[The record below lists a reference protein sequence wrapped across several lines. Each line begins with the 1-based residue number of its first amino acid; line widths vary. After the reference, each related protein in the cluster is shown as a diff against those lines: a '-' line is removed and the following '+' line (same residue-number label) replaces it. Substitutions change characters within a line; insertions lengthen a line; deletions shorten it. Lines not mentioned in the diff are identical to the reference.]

1 MAEYGSGLVRINS
14 SWDNLKTIVV
24 TKNLSMQYDESST
37 AYDIFAIDGSIV
49 YYILIFKGVVPDS
62 SFNQVQND
70 ADKADFET
78 NYKNLVTNRP
88 TTPSATYDGY
98 AVTTANPTL
107 IAASDGSFVKT
118 VRADTSGRLITVGLG
133 TAGSPAGG
141 LITIQGDP
149 AGTPIPIS
157 GSITTPTANDIIA
170 TGTIAANGASVTTT
184 SLNSI
189 SSAAIQ
195 ITGTWVGTIT
205 FEASLD
211 NTVFNVINV
220 RATNTGTISTTT
232 TANNIFR
239 VSLAGYQFFRLR
251 STAWTSGTATI
262 TIRSSIGNNNLI
274 TESLPTGSNTIG
286 AVTISGTATVTSA
299 DTNATGTLNAL
310 NAAATVATADKTSV
324 GFRLTAG
331 TLIGTIV
338 PEISLDG
345 GTTWSST
352 FFDDPGAGSKESSI
366 TFATN
371 NGTIQRTIVLSGGVS
386 NVRVRVSAFTSGTA
400 AANIRATKT
409 NDPTLLFTGSAGG
422 ILPPTVGQ
430 MGGSDG
436 TNLRTIRVASDGT
449 VRIDPT
455 GTTIQPV
462 SGTVTSNQGTPAAA
476 TSPWAT
482 RLSDGTSFIDP
493 RIIRDLTNSDVVTA
507 EQGGTWN
514 INNISGSISLPTGA
528 ATESSLVKL
537 TLSQGSSTSGQT
549 GALILGAVTT
559 AAPTYT
565 NAQSSPLS
573 LDTTG
578 ALRVNVTAGGGANP
592 SVSATGASPPAS
604 ATYIAGSVTTAAPTY
619 TTGQMNPLSL
629 TTAGALR
636 IDGSGVTQPI
646 SGTVTVGNLIVVTG
660 QSTDNSANSTAKLA
674 VIPAVATTA
683 APSYSSGNMVP
694 LSLTTGGLL
703 RVDGSSV
710 TQPVSGTVAATQ
722 SGAWNITNITG
733 TISLPTG
740 AATESTLAAMSAKL
754 PAALVGGRLDI
765 NNGAWLGSTAPTVGQ
780 KTMANSL
787 PIAIASDQSS
797 LTVAQTTATNLN
809 AQVHQGTA
817 NIANAWYQRI
827 TDGTNTAA
835 VKASSTAAIAT
846 DPALVVAVSPNNLV
860 TVNTPDVVSTGNLTA
875 LNTTVTINPN
885 GAYTCGG
892 QILGTWVGT
901 ITAEGTIDGVNWFT
915 VRTANKST
923 NDIIQ
928 TYTANDAFEF
938 YSVAGCVSL
947 RLRMS
952 AYTSGTANIVL
963 TCTSLATDAFLNY
976 SGTTNDTG
984 PPQRHV
990 SIGTLT
996 NDGTSFHALYNA
1008 NSAPVGDEY
1017 ALITRSIGYGDQQSS
1032 FSPDPTSHTTGSTG
1046 ETFVDDSNNLQ
1057 VRGQVLTDEGSFRDD
1072 FTGSSL
1078 TTALSGTPSWT
1089 NGSTTV
1095 TGTSF
1100 QTTVKSGDYIKKTAD
1115 ANTLYV
1121 RVLSVDSDTS
1131 LTLETAYAGTT
1142 AAAASVKSNWIPT
1155 IGASGTIAVGTS
1167 NLTITTGT
1175 TNGVINNIIRR
1186 GDYGPVTMR
1195 IYASVSQRIA
1205 NQELR
1210 LGFSDNV
1217 ASLTPNIAAYVSF
1230 TGTNNTVCNFVTSSS
1245 TAAADTQTT
1254 AVTLP
1259 SGNTAALHEYKIDI
1273 GHSQA
1278 TLSIDGTVVARN
1290 TIHIPGPYDSLDLMC
1305 LAANTGTAGSSTTL
1319 TVDYAY
1325 FMNANRVQIDDDFN
1339 GEALYVQGNG
1349 FAGSPPTS
1357 GVLGVMAPDNAF
1369 SGAFSGL
1376 NSTWVVTL
1384 TGSKGMGFTLAAGT
1398 LIGTIVAEISF
1409 DGSNWF
1415 PTSMNDP
1422 VNNISSS
1429 SLVFT
1434 SANGAVVRSI
1444 ETVAGAFQ
1452 ARVRISA
1459 YTSGTANITIRAT
1472 QLENTLKTITSTDGN
1487 RTTYSASFNGLV
1499 AASSPTDIW
1508 TISGSS
1514 SRTIRISRITVT
1526 ATQSTSAQRDI
1537 LLIKRSSANTGGT
1550 STTATIASHD
1560 SNNIAPT
1567 AVIRGYT
1574 ANPSGLGTSAG
1585 VLRTRKVFI
1594 GAGTSNS
1601 DEFLIEFGT
1610 RNDQALVLRGTAE
1623 FACINLN
1630 GVTSASNSFNISVT
1644 WTEE

>member
-14 SWDNLKTIVV
+14 SWANLKTIVV
-24 TKNLSMQYDESST
+24 AKNLSMQYDESST

-141 LITIQGDP
+141 VLSIQGVSGGQ
-149 AGTPIPIS
+149 AIPIS
-157 GSITTPTANDIIA
+157 GTVSTTNASTGA
-170 TGTIAANGASVTTT
+170 TGASPP
-184 SLNSI
+184 
-189 SSAAIQ
+189 AQ
-195 ITGTWVGTIT
+195 
-205 FEASLD
+205 
-211 NTVFNVINV
+211 
-220 RATNTGTISTTT
+220 ATYIGGLSTTAAPSYT
-232 TANNIFR
+232 NGQLNAISLT
-239 VSLAGYQFFRLR
+239 LAG
-251 STAWTSGTATI
+251 A
-262 TIRSSIGNNNLI
+262 IRID
-274 TESLPTGSNTIG
+274 GS
-286 AVTISGTATVTSA
+286 AVT
-299 DTNATGTLNAL
+299 
-310 NAAATVATADKTSV
+310 
-324 GFRLTAG
+324 
-331 TLIGTIV
+331 
-338 PEISLDG
+338 
-345 GTTWSST
+345 
-352 FFDDPGAGSKESSI
+352 
-366 TFATN
+366 
-371 NGTIQRTIVLSGGVS
+371 
-386 NVRVRVSAFTSGTA
+386 
-400 AANIRATKT
+400 
-409 NDPTLLFTGSAGG
+409 
-422 ILPPTVGQ
+422 
-430 MGGSDG
+430 
-436 TNLRTIRVASDGT
+436 
-449 VRIDPT
+449 
-455 GTTIQPV
+455 QPV
-462 SGTVTSNQGTPAAA
+462 SGTVTANAGT
-476 TSPWAT
+476 
-482 RLSDGTSFIDP
+482 GTF
-493 RIIRDLTNSDVVTA
+493 TVAGTVTA
-507 EQGGTWN
+507 NAGTGNFTVVQSTASNLNATVVQATAANLRSQTASEFTTATALGTIASLMGG
-514 INNISGSISLPTGA
+514 S
-528 ATESSLVKL
+528 
-537 TLSQGSSTSGQT
+537 
-549 GALILGAVTT
+549 VTT

-565 NAQSSPLS
+565 TGQMNALS
-573 LDTTG
+573 LTTSG
-578 ALRVNVTAGGGANP
+578 LLRIDGSGVTQPVSGTVTANAGTGNFTVVQSTAANLRAQTGSEATTATATGTVASLTGGA
-592 SVSATGASPPAS
+592 
-604 ATYIAGSVTTAAPTY
+604 VTTAAPTY

-646 SGTVTVGNLIVVTG
+646 SGTVTVGNLLVVAG

-683 APSYSSGNMVP
+683 APTYSSGNMVP
-694 LSLTTGGLL
+694 LSLTTAGAL
-703 RVDGSSV
+703 RVDGSAV
-710 TQPVSGTVAATQ
+710 TQPISGTVSITGLALPFNIVGNAAAGAAP
-722 SGAWNITNITG
+722 SGAPVLTAGTDGSVVRTYLTDTSGRQYFTQQDISVTG
-733 TISLPTG
+733 TLG
-740 AATESTLAAMSAKL
+740 ALNA
-754 PAALVGGRLDI
+754 
-765 NNGAWLGSTAPTVGQ
+765 
-780 KTMANSL
+780 
-787 PIAIASDQSS
+787 
-797 LTVAQTTATNLN
+797 TVAIVPSGKYTIG
-809 AQVHQGTA
+809 GT
-817 NIANAWYQRI
+817 I
-827 TDGTNTAA
+827 T
-835 VKASSTAAIAT
+835 
-846 DPALVVAVSPNNLV
+846 
-860 TVNTPDVVSTGNLTA
+860 
-875 LNTTVTINPN
+875 
-885 GAYTCGG
+885 
-892 QILGTWVGT
+892 GTWVGT
-901 ITAEGTIDGVNWFT
+901 ITAQGTIDGTNWFT

-928 TYTANDAFEF
+928 TYTANDSFEF
-938 YSVAGCVSL
+938 YSVAGCIGL
-947 RLRMS
+947 RLQMT
-952 AYTSGTANIVL
+952 AYTSGTANITL
-963 TCTSLATDAFLNY
+963 TGTSLATDAFLNY
-976 SGTTNDTG
+976 SGTTNDG
-984 PPQRHV
+984 VPPQRHV

-996 NDGTSFHALYNA
+996 TDGTTFHALYNS
-1008 NSAPVGDEY
+1008 NTAPVGDEY
-1017 ALITRSIGYGDQQSS
+1017 GLITRSIGYGDQQSS
-1032 FSPDPTSHTTGSTG
+1032 FSPDPISHTTGSTG

-1131 LTLETAYAGTT
+1131 LTLETAYTGTT

-1409 DGSNWF
+1409 NGSNWF

-1514 SRTIRISRITVT
+1514 SRTIRIARITVT
-1526 ATQSTSAQRDI
+1526 ATQSTSAQRDV

-1567 AVIRGYT
+1567 AVVRGYT

-1610 RNDQALVLRGTAE
+1610 RNDQALVLRGTTE